1 MHGGKTDM
9 KTVKAKKAAADTKAA
24 PTRKPTKA
32 AQAAKPKAR
41 GIEKKFLKT
50 RPVCKVTFTL
60 PKEAAPEA
68 ETVCVMGEFND
79 WSCDAHPMKRSKNGD
94 FSVSLDLDK
103 GRSYRFRYLI
113 DGWKFENDWQAD
125 RYEPNPYGGDDSVV
139 EL

>member
-1 MHGGKTDM
+1 MAKT
-9 KTVKAKKAAADTKAA
+9 KKIATATKVA

-32 AQAAKPKAR
+32 AQAPKVKAR

-60 PKEAAPEA
+60 PREAAPEA
-68 ETVCVMGEFND
+68 ETVCVMGEFNN
-79 WSCDAHPMKRSKNGD
+79 WSPDATPMKRRTNGD
-94 FSVSLDLDK
+94 FVASLDLEK

-125 RYEPNPYGGDDSVV
+125 RYESNPYGGEDSVV
-139 EL
+139 EV

>member
-1 MHGGKTDM
+1 MHGGMMKMAKT
-9 KTVKAKKAAADTKAA
+9 KKISRGVRVISAPKATKATQA
-24 PTRKPTKA
+24 PKA
-32 AQAAKPKAR
+32 KAR

-68 ETVCVMGEFND
+68 ERVCVMGEFNN
-79 WSCDAHPMKRSKNGD
+79 WSPDATPMKRRTNGD
-94 FSVSLDLDK
+94 FFASLDLAK

-125 RYEPNPYGGDDSVV
+125 RYEANPYGGEDSVV
-139 EL
+139 EV